1 VITRAETAVSIVPI
15 PNMVRPGKP
24 GRETRTVVDGEDAA
38 IVHAAITFTASSV
51 TQRRQRPLDRNT
63 PPLPRGEMWQG
74 RNLTR
79 VALSLSAQPRSPLF
93 TFVHGQVMLFGY
105 RPTPLRYGGVSSGSP
120 QLASRAIEERPT
132 RPARS
137 AEVRAVGSGI
147 NYDRDGDSQ

>member
-15 PNMVRPGKP
+15 LNMVRPGKS
-24 GRETRTVVDGEDAA
+24 GRETRTVYDGEDAA

-51 TQRRQRPLDRNT
+51 TQRRRRPLDRNT
-63 PPLPRGEMWQG
+63 PPLARGERWQG

-93 TFVHGQVMLFGY
+93 TLFMPGDAP
-105 RPTPLRYGGVSSGSP
+105 RVPPHPLRYGGVSSGSP

-132 RPARS
+132 QPAPS
-137 AEVRAVGSGI
+137 AEVRAVGSGVD
-147 NYDRDGDSQ
+147 YDCDGDSR